1 MLSKEET
8 VTPQIEESTLP
19 ISESTLPISEF
30 SENEKI
36 LDDRELDILA
46 ERELN
51 EYELVSGL
59 QQKKNRLRK
68 ALKEKGILPKGAHN
82 DYDNYEYFSEAQY
95 KELFTELFSEYG
107 IELFINEVKY
117 ESFKGT
123 DKQPF
128 GRLVTLA
135 CTLIDIDTG
144 YSETSNHTGE
154 GLDRGDKAGYK
165 ATTGAL
171 KRFLSSTFLVATKDD
186 PEREDEKPNKPTP
199 ATKKITKG
207 TITPIQNKTIR
218 ELFKDD
224 KAGLSKIMKSLK
236 KIKLEELSTTEAS
249 KIIKDKRGE

>member
-1 MLSKEET
+1 MLNEEKNT
-8 VTPQIEESTLP
+8 TLQIVEPTLP
-19 ISESTLPISEF
+19 TSELGIPTSDIVDPDMEIPVQHEYTEF
-30 SENEKI
+30 
-36 LDDRELDILA
+36 D
-46 ERELN
+46 
-51 EYELVSGL
+51 LVSKL
-59 QQKKNRLRK
+59 QQKKNKIRR

-95 KELFTELFSEYG
+95 KELFTELFSEYEV
-107 IELFINEVKY
+107 ELFIHEVKY

-135 CTLIDIDTG
+135 CTLIDIETG

-186 PEREDEKPNKPTP
+186 PEREDEKINKSTQTIKKPTN
-199 ATKKITKG
+199 G
-207 TITPIQNKTIR
+207 TITPIQDKTIR
-218 ELFKDD
+218 ELFKND
-224 KAGLSKIMKSLK
+224 KTGLSKIMKSLK
-236 KIKLEELSTTEAS
+236 KIKLEELTTTEAS
-249 KIIKDKRGE
+249 KIIKDKKGEK

>member
-1 MLSKEET
+1 M
-8 VTPQIEESTLP
+8 IEENQTLP
-19 ISESTLPISEF
+19 ISESTLPISDIVIPE
-30 SENEKI
+30 ENMQGES
-36 LDDRELDILA
+36 
-46 ERELN
+46 ELN
-51 EYELVSGL
+51 LIAKL
-59 QQKKNRLRK
+59 QVKKNKLRK

-95 KELFTELFSEYG
+95 KELFTELFSKFG
-107 IELFINEVKY
+107 IELYVNEVKY

-144 YSETSNHTGE
+144 YSESSNHTGE

-186 PEREDEKPNKPTP
+186 PEREDEKPSKPAP
-199 ATKKITKG
+199 TKKTTLG
-207 TITPIQNKTIR
+207 TISPEQRTILMNLYGVNKKKVLETMKKYKKAK
-218 ELFKDD
+218 FDD
-224 KAGLSKIMKSLK
+224 LTK
-236 KIKLEELSTTEAS
+236 EEAS
-249 KIIKDKRGE
+249 KVIKECKGEK